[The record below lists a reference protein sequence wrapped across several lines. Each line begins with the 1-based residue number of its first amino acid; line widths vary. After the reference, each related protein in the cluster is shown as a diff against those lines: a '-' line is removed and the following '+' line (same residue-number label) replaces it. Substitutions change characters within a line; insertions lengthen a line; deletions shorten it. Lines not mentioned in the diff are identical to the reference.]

1 MIRNCDINEISDGRK
16 YGENDMVKCDAGGC
30 KNCFSCCMGMSNT
43 IVLDPYDIYLLK
55 DATGM
60 DFQQLLNSG
69 KIELNIVDG
78 LILPNIA
85 MNKNNQCSFLEN
97 SRCSIHKNRP
107 GICRLFP
114 LGRIYENNDFSY
126 FVQKDQCKNNNLI
139 KTKVKKW
146 IDTDDLSNNH
156 EYVRKWHYFIKE
168 MGECMVALK
177 QNEKSELINDV
188 TMFILNTFFVTEYNF
203 EDMNV
208 FQFYCKK
215 ISEAEKQIKTII

>member
-16 YGENDMVKCDAGGC
+16 YGENDMVKCDTGGC
-30 KNCFSCCMGMSNT
+30 KNCVSCCTGMGNT
-43 IVLDPYDIYLLK
+43 IVLDPYDICLLK
-55 DATGM
+55 EATGN

-114 LGRIYENNDFSY
+114 LGRIYENNDFLY

-139 KTKVKKW
+139 KIKVKKW
-146 IDTDDLSNNH
+146 IDTEDLSNYH
-156 EYVRKWHYFIKE
+156 EYIRKWHYFIKE
-168 MGECMVALK
+168 MGKCMVALK
-177 QNEKSELINDV
+177 QNEKPELINDV
-188 TMFILNTFFVTEYNF
+188 TMFILNTFFVTNYNF
-203 EDMNV
+203 DNMNV
-208 FQFYCKK
+208 YQFYCEK